1 MRDFEIV
8 DGNLRRSMQCYTHAT
23 ESGEVREMPG
33 VLIASAGVDSPAFNA
48 ALLLEAV
55 PAEAVELDR
64 RIMIAKVFFEARGLP
79 WSFWVCEALLD
90 PAVRAKAKSVF
101 RKRRLGS
108 STECPGMLAERIA
121 PPGRPL
127 PALECRLV
135 TDAETRLAF
144 CHITSLAFRLP
155 FETSLAIYNSDGT
168 WRTDFIAYVGYLDG
182 QPVATV
188 ATVAA
193 AGAIGVYSV
202 ATLPEYQGKGVA
214 EKLIRHGLERASE
227 ATGLER
233 TVLQST
239 RPGQSLYHRMGYRE
253 VTKFTVYVSE

>member
-1 MRDFEIV
+1 MRDFII
-8 DGNLRRSMQCYTHAT
+8 DRNLRHSMQCYTHAT

-48 ALLLEAV
+48 AMLLEAV
-55 PAEAVELDR
+55 PAEEELDR

-101 RKRRLGS
+101 RKRHLGS
-108 STECPGMLAERIA
+108 SAECPGMLAERIA
-121 PPGRPL
+121 PPDRPL
-127 PALECRLV
+127 PALECRRV
-135 TDAETRLAF
+135 MDAETRLAF
-144 CHITSLAFRLP
+144 CHITSYAFRLP
-155 FETSLAIYNSDGT
+155 FEISLAIYNSEKT
-168 WRTDFIAYVGYLDG
+168 WQTDLIAYVGYLDA
-182 QPVATV
+182 QPVATM

-202 ATLPEYQGKGVA
+202 ATLSEYQGKGVA

-227 ATGLER
+227 ATGLEC

-239 RPGQSLYHRMGYRE
+239 RPGQSLYRRMGYRE
-253 VTKFTVYVSE
+253 VTKFTVYVSA